1 MKFVVQRVSEASV
14 SVNNKIIGKIESG
27 LLVLVG
33 VSESDNYVIADKMLT
48 KLLNL
53 RIFEDENGKTNLNLN
68 SVNGELLI
76 ISQFTLYA
84 DCKKGNRPSFTKAG
98 NPDLANDIYQYIID
112 KATEFVNNVQTGE
125 FGANMKVFLVNDGP
139 FTILM
144 DSDELFPV

>member
-68 SVNGELLI
+68 SVSGDLLI

-112 KATEFVNNVQTGE
+112 KASEFVNKVQTGE
-125 FGANMKVFLVNDGP
+125 FGANMKVSLVNDGP